1 MRFFLVLSVMI
12 SVTLFGCE
20 NNEVDNPDEEIP
32 KITFKG
38 IVERDARGMPY
49 TEDPDDWKLT
59 DKWVAQ
65 ELKLFGLSL
74 NNNCALPESYGI
86 IAYPNPAIN
95 QVTIHVNKPNSV
107 RMAVRIVDKN
117 FKTRM
122 SFDSLYATMTAI
134 DLSGIAGAD
143 TVRVY
148 YKFLD
153 GSCEFRGHGD
163 LVIKK

>member
-1 MRFFLVLSVMI
+1 MRIFLVLSVLI
-12 SVTLFGCE
+12 IVTLFGCE
-20 NNEVDNPDEEIP
+20 NFVLEDPIEKDP
-32 KITFKG
+32 KITFQG

-59 DKWVAQ
+59 DTWVEQ
-65 ELKLFGLSL
+65 ELKLFGISL
-74 NNNCALPESYGI
+74 NTNCKLPESYGI
-86 IAYPNPAIN
+86 IAYPNPLID
-95 QVTIHVNKPNSV
+95 QFVLHVNKPDSV
-107 RMAVRIVDKN
+107 RMAIRIVDKN
-117 FKTRM
+117 FKTLM
-122 SFDSLYATMTAI
+122 SIDSMFATMTKI
-134 DLSGIAGAD
+134 DVSDFGMAD